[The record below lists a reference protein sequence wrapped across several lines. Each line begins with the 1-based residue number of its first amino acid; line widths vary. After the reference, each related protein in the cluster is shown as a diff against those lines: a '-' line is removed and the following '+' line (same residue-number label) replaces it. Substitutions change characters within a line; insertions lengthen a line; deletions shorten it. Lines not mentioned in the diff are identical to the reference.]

1 MVGKWYPITH
11 ADDEGGGPD
20 RDLPNSPNMFSDNFP
35 KGLRVLLFDEDRQYL
50 HILEK
55 HLQEFDYEVTTS
67 HEEERAMYLLC
78 NHRNLFDIAIM
89 EAHNLDGK
97 IFHLISEIGSEIDIP
112 IIITSQDDSRESVT
126 KWMRNGACD
135 YLIKPIRPE
144 DLRLIFKY
152 LVKKMEPRSV
162 TVAEE
167 AEDKAAAEKSSS
179 VGDSTIRSPNRRKR
193 NMLQTDEEDRDHNRD
208 SATKKRR
215 VVWDDYL
222 NGKFLEA
229 VHFLGKND
237 AVPKKILERMN
248 VSSLTRE
255 NVASHLQKF
264 RMGQK
269 KKKNDQNKSDERNR
283 SLITPQ
289 ERGMSGG
296 ERSNEFYRG
305 INVQLPSHH
314 VNNIPQQSCFQQHN
328 TDLNLMAQR
337 VSPPGDHYDRLSVA
351 SSSRNLSTTH
361 QHHTSHQISE
371 LPFNDQNIEE
381 RSVYN
386 EDEDDGFRNL
396 ITNWFTQIPDQIN
409 LFPLEESVIATTMRF
424 NDIQE
429 LANQQQPMYL
439 REPSMVHIPS
449 IPSSLTHN
457 PFLDQKEN
465 IQLVDLHRQQLLFR
479 EQQQANLADENR
491 FPETNPGSGSA
502 RRDKMGQD
510 RDQA

>member
-55 HLQEFDYEVTTS
+55 HLQEFDYEV
-67 HEEERAMYLLC
+67 
-78 NHRNLFDIAIM
+78 
-89 EAHNLDGK
+89 
-97 IFHLISEIGSEIDIP
+97 
-112 IIITSQDDSRESVT
+112 TSQDDSRESVT